1 MFRTEG
7 KGEIEMKN
15 KITKE
20 ALCPPYNPTE
30 LFNAWLFTGI
40 TLFVIYTY
48 KFADAFFLVYGLIIM
63 TFILFQGQHYWKLK
77 LFRLTNKKFDEAK
90 NLKLFRRAKQ
100 INVVL
105 IAIIPFVFGLQWLTS
120 NRPIAENN
128 LFLWGIL
135 ANVIGVLEH
144 INYYHR
150 QLMIDNLSDIK
161 YLLRNK
167 RLKVAS
173 LKKDLDESKI

>member
-1 MFRTEG
+1 MQ
-7 KGEIEMKN
+7 KA
-15 KITKE
+15 KIIKRLE
-20 ALCPPYNPTE
+20 WYYPTE

-48 KFADAFFLVYGLIIM
+48 KIAVAFFLVYGLIIM

-105 IAIIPFVFGLQWLTS
+105 IAIIPFVFGLQWLMT
-120 NRPIAENN
+120 NKPIIENN
-128 LFLWGIL
+128 LFLWRIL

-144 INYYHR
+144 INYYHK
-150 QLMIDNLSDIK
+150 QLMVDNLSDVK

-167 RLKVAS
+167 KLKVAS

>member
-1 MFRTEG
+1 MR
-7 KGEIEMKN
+7 KD
-15 KITKE
+15 KIIKRLE
-20 ALCPPYNPTE
+20 WYYPTE

-48 KFADAFFLVYGLIIM
+48 KFADASFLVYGLIIM

-77 LFRLTNKKFDEAK
+77 LFRLTNKKFDEVK
-90 NLKLFRRAKQ
+90 NLKLFRKAKQ
-100 INVVL
+100 FNMVL
-105 IAIIPFVFGLQWLTS
+105 IAIIPFLFGLQWLTS

-144 INYYHR
+144 INYYHK
-150 QLMIDNLSDIK
+150 QLMVDNLSDVK

-167 RLKVAS
+167 KLKVAS
-173 LKKDLDESKI
+173 LKKDLDEGKI

>member
-1 MFRTEG
+1 MDLYIYNWLCKESLKLICAIRRSG
-7 KGEIEMKN
+7 KCEIRNGEEK
-15 KITKE
+15 KT
-20 ALCPPYNPTE
+20 LCPPHNPTE
-30 LFNAWLFTGI
+30 LFNAYLLTGI

-77 LFRLTNKKFDEAK
+77 LFRLTNKKFDEVK

-120 NRPIAENN
+120 NRPVAESN
-128 LFLWGIL
+128 LFLWGFL
-135 ANVIGVLEH
+135 ANVIGVLEQ
-144 INYYHR
+144 IN
-150 QLMIDNLSDIK
+150 
-161 YLLRNK
+161 
-167 RLKVAS
+167 
-173 LKKDLDESKI
+173 

>member
-1 MFRTEG
+1 MQ
-7 KGEIEMKN
+7 KA
-15 KITKE
+15 KIIKRLE
-20 ALCPPYNPTE
+20 WYYPTE

-48 KFADAFFLVYGLIIM
+48 KIADAFFLVYGLTIM

-77 LFRLTNKKFDEAK
+77 LYRLTNKKFDKAK
-90 NLKLFRRAKQ
+90 NLKVFRKAKQ
-100 INVVL
+100 VNVAL
-105 IAIIPFVFGLQWLTS
+105 IAIIPFVFTLQLMTTNKS
-120 NRPIAENN
+120 IKENN

-135 ANVIGVLEH
+135 ANVMGVLEH

-150 QLMIDNLSDIK
+150 QLMIDNVSDIK

-173 LKKDLDESKI
+173 LKKDIDEDKI